1 MINLKEITLDIN
13 GKDVKIPAD
22 DVNELKR
29 ILVLLSYIDPDEDIN
44 MEALEGEPDYPVYL
58 SWLNEHTDVLKP
70 IVTRKDRG
78 NELWAFDGLE
88 E

>member
-1 MINLKEITLDIN
+1 MIKLKEITLDIN
-13 GKDVKIPAD
+13 GQNVKIPTD
-22 DVNELKR
+22 DINELKR
-29 ILVLLSYIDPDEDIN
+29 ILILLSYIDPDEDIN
-44 MEALEGEPDYPVYL
+44 MEALEVGPDYPVYL
-58 SWLNEHTDVLKP
+58 SWLNEYTDVLKP